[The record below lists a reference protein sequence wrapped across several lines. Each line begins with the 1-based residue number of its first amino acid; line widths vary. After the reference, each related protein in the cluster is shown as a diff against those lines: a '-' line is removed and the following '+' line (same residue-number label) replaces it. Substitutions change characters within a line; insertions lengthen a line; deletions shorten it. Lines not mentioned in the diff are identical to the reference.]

1 MIQPDTPVAVL
12 AGATDVGAV
21 RDENEDSYG
30 LWGPNEGP
38 WDFLIAVADGVGGHA
53 HGKQA
58 SERAIDTFIASMKQG
73 QFRNDQAARLSLQTA
88 MAAANKAVLEGF
100 ADVQEGKPATTF
112 VCALGVGGL
121 AYIAFVGDSRAYM
134 IHAHQIFQVS
144 TDHTWVQWQVDQ
156 GLIKPEEA
164 ATHPHRNQVL
174 RVLGV
179 EEESGAELV
188 VRALSPGDVIILCS
202 DGVTEH
208 LPQEEILEI
217 GQGASSAA
225 ALAQS
230 LVGLAV
236 AAGGSDNATAVVAGW
251 SGAPG
256 GAAATK
262 HFPSPKVTQPMRLA
276 PEPLAEAA
284 APKPQPQRLRTPSR
298 AVLILAAVFVFGLGG
313 LLGLRG
319 HKRQAAVPA
328 AAVAPMPA
336 TAGSML
342 TAPPQASPTANPG
355 ASAPAPLAQPIGKD
369 EQIDRTE
376 NRQLPGGEGNRA
388 GGNGNSLRSNPRQ
401 SPASGGAQSSAN

>member
-262 HFPSPKVTQPMRLA
+262 HFPSPKV
-276 PEPLAEAA
+276 
-284 APKPQPQRLRTPSR
+284 
-298 AVLILAAVFVFGLGG
+298 
-313 LLGLRG
+313 
-319 HKRQAAVPA
+319 
-328 AAVAPMPA
+328 
-336 TAGSML
+336 
-342 TAPPQASPTANPG
+342 
-355 ASAPAPLAQPIGKD
+355 
-369 EQIDRTE
+369 
-376 NRQLPGGEGNRA
+376 
-388 GGNGNSLRSNPRQ
+388 
-401 SPASGGAQSSAN
+401 